1 MNSKKSLLKKIVELF
16 ATDNRGKF
24 GRNISAEKALLIQ
37 KACATVTCDENKLP
51 DQPYVEITKQLTSN
65 KAEIFAAALYYLEKI
80 AANKPQNRQAIVD
93 LLQSVAQEGKISAH
107 NKSLIFSTIK
117 SILNFNQK

>member
-16 ATDNRGKF
+16 AADKRGRF

-37 KACATVTCDENKLP
+37 EACASSGCDETKLP

-93 LLQSVAQEGKISAH
+93 LLQSISQEGKISVH
-107 NKSLIFSTIK
+107 NKSLILNAIK
-117 SILNFNQK
+117 NISDFN